1 LSGAGAVDLFLVFAT
16 ALAFVAYGIACLT
29 STKMKHEFER
39 FGLAKFST
47 LTGVLEI
54 LGGVGLLVG
63 LYAPPIFL
71 LSSGGL
77 AVLMLLGLIF
87 RIRAGDGFFASMPA
101 AVFMMITGY
110 LFFRFIG

>member
-1 LSGAGAVDLFLVFAT
+1 LLVIAT
-16 ALAFVAYGIACLT
+16 AVAFVGYGIGCLT
-29 STKMKHEFER
+29 SAKMKSEFTR
-39 FGLAKFST
+39 FGLEKFST

-54 LGGVGLLVG
+54 LGGLGLLVG

-77 AVLMLLGLIF
+77 AILMLLGLAF
-87 RIRAGDGFFASMPA
+87 RIRAGDRFITSLPA
-101 AVFMMITGY
+101 AVFMFITGY